1 MRRRRWRALV
11 VLALVAPLAAA
22 CGSSG
27 PSSGGARTTSSSTYT
42 IGILTDV
49 TGLAA
54 ATYATSELGIKASFD
69 AINKAGGINGHKLQY
84 VVGDTDSTPAGALS
98 AAQQLVQQDHAFA
111 IIDLSSVFFGAA
123 PWLLQQGVPVV
134 GPGTDGPEWDEQ
146 SYTNLFNVAANK
158 DMYAINSAWGHLVKA
173 NGGTVCGSVG
183 ASDVPSV
190 TAAADVFVSSCKLA
204 GLKGAPVNST
214 QPYGGTNMEPI
225 ALAFKNEGVN
235 AIEMAASPNT
245 SYALL
250 GDLKQLGVDLK
261 IALLDVGY
269 GSDTLANKQ
278 TVAAAQGIGFVV
290 AEVPIEV
297 PGPATTKER
306 QVLSAVGITVPTYAE
321 AEAYISAA
329 GLQAG
334 LEKAG
339 SGTVTRAKFMT
350 AMRGITAFTANGL
363 LPGVAAINFSQY
375 DVRSTCVWA
384 VKLIG
389 DNFVPIPHIP
399 YCSTAAADVPH

>member
-1 MRRRRWRALV
+1 MRRRRWRALL
-11 VLALVAPLAAA
+11 VLALVAPLAA

-27 PSSGGARTTSSSTYT
+27 SSSGGTRTTSGATYK

-69 AINKAGGINGHKLQY
+69 AINKAGGVNGHKLQY
-84 VVGDTDSTPAGALS
+84 VVADTDSSPAGALS
-98 AAQQLVQQDHAFA
+98 AAQQLVQKDDVFA
-111 IIDLSSVFFGAA
+111 IIDLSSVYFGAA
-123 PWLLQQGVPVV
+123 PWLLQQGVPVI
-134 GPGTDGPEWDEQ
+134 GPGTDGPEWNEP
-146 SYTNLFNVAANK
+146 SYTNLFNVMGNK
-158 DMYAINSAWGHLVKA
+158 DMYAVNGAWGRFIKA

-190 TAAADVFVSSCKLA
+190 TAAADVFVASCKLA

-235 AIEMAASPNT
+235 SLQLAASPNT

-250 GDLKQLGVDLK
+250 ADLKQLGVDVK
-261 IALLDVGY
+261 VVLLDVGY

-278 TVAAAQGIGFVV
+278 TVAAAQGLGFEVS
-290 AEVPIEV
+290 EVPIEV
-297 PGPATTKER
+297 HSLATAEER

-321 AEAYISAA
+321 AQAYISAA
-329 GLQAG
+329 ALQDGLKNAG
-334 LEKAG
+334 A
-339 SGTVTRAKFMT
+339 GTVTKARFMK
-350 AMRGITAFTANGL
+350 AMRGITDFNANGL
-363 LPGVAAINFSQY
+363 LPGTAAINFSRY
-375 DVRSTCVWA
+375 NVMSTCLWA
-384 VKLIG
+384 VKLVG
-389 DNFVPIPHIP
+389 DNFVPFPHIP
-399 YCSTAAADVPH
+399 YCSTATTNVPS